1 MFGLFKSAA
10 FSDPQLG
17 ELRRTR
23 GLWRGAVVLGEAP
36 VPLALSGSRTA
47 PDPQALDI
55 ARSIP
60 SSYATWRPSIE
71 RAMFEHYSPY
81 AEAVATGDSEPPQ
94 DGLPQIDAPSGVW
107 PHTNAEFVQVT
118 PLSGELTMEIG
129 YRVAW
134 DEEHTLGARFR
145 EGRFF
150 ELCGSV
156 LAPW

>member
-1 MFGLFKSAA
+1 MFGLFKSAP

-23 GLWRGAVVLGEAP
+23 GLWRGAVVLGEAQ

-71 RAMFEHYSPY
+71 RAMFEHYTPY
-81 AEAVATGDSEPPQ
+81 AEAVAAGDGEPPQ
-94 DGLPQIDAPSGVW
+94 DGLPHIDGPSGVW
-107 PHTNAEFVQVT
+107 RHTDVEFVQIT

-134 DEEHTLGARFR
+134 DEEHTLGARFL
-145 EGRFF
+145 EGRLL

-156 LAPW
+156 PAP